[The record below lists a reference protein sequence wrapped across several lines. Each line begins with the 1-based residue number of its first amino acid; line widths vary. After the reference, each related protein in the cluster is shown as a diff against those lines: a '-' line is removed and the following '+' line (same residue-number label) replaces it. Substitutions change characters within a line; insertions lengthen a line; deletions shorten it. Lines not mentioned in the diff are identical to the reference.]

1 MQMRSSAKYNKKQP
15 SKLTFYK
22 KCMQTSFIRAST
34 QQKAT
39 TRYIFHCDDKQ
50 KLKTHVRLLSKNFI
64 VRIEAGSLKIKN
76 SLNFYIAKRQSND
89 QTAFVCLK
97 SIHQSPTKNDVMKGK
112 SFYFFCE
119 KKTISFS
126 SIVIGKKS

>member
-1 MQMRSSAKYNKKQP
+1 MYVDVIHP
-15 SKLTFYK
+15 HLH
-22 KCMQTSFIRAST
+22 
-34 QQKAT
+34 T
-39 TRYIFHCDDKQ
+39 TKSNNLYLHCDDKQ

-119 KKTISFS
+119 KKQFPFRQS
-126 SIVIGKKS
+126 